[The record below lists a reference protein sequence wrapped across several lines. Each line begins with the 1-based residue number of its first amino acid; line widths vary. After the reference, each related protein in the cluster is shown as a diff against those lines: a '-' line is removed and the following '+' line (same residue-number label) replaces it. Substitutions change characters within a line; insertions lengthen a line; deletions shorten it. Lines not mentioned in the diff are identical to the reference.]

1 MTSTVYKNKKRAIE
15 FIKNILSLAEPDEL
29 VKIIETITC
38 EKCSYN
44 EQTEMF
50 EIELE
55 E

>member
-1 MTSTVYKNKKRAIE
+1 MTSTVYKNKKQAIK

-29 VKIIETITC
+29 VEIIKTITY